1 VRPSPNK
8 TARPG
13 HAPGAGARP
22 KLPFRPAR
30 LQDAPRQGP
39 ALFVWLVR
47 GILSSLS
54 PLTHQLISVRGP
66 GQKSAPAGSLQGSC
80 KGVQRNGHHGTTAQF
95 IQSFESE
102 LVMTASKLQKPCI
115 FPQRHLQYHR
125 SMYAR
130 TVGNWGGGI
139 Q

>member
-1 VRPSPNK
+1 MRPSPNK

-66 GQKSAPAGSLQGSC
+66 GQKSAPAGSLQGSY
-80 KGVQRNGHHGTTAQF
+80 KGV
-95 IQSFESE
+95 
-102 LVMTASKLQKPCI
+102 
-115 FPQRHLQYHR
+115 
-125 SMYAR
+125 
-130 TVGNWGGGI
+130 
-139 Q
+139 